1 MSKPEKQRLNRGF
14 PDADRALRFF
24 ASHRRL
30 NMRRMVVNH
39 FHTSA
44 FDAGDEVST
53 DGSRQFLQ
61 ADRTVVGVP
70 APLDF
75 ED

>member
-1 MSKPEKQRLNRGF
+1 MSKTEKQRLNRGF
-14 PDADRALRFF
+14 PEADHALRFF
-24 ASHRRL
+24 ASHRSL
-30 NMRRMVVNH
+30 NMRRTVVNH

-53 DGSRQFLQ
+53 DGSRQFPQ
-61 ADRTVVGVP
+61 ADKTVVGVP